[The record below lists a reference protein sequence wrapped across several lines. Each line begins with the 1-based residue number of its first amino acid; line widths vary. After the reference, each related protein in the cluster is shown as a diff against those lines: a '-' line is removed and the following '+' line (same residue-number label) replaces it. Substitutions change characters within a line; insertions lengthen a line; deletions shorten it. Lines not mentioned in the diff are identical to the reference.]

1 MRDKYPL
8 FFKLW
13 SMSHIFLQK
22 DNITILGDVYKYS
35 VNNYDNDHKLIE
47 TITQKAVMLQ
57 IILVVNWKQ
66 RLFRTNFDLEWY
78 SRIAHDLSRWENNWS
93 LQLKDYTNWYILKEF
108 LEVIWYDI
116 DFNLTEKIELSQKEE
131 I

>member
-1 MRDKYPL
+1 
-8 FFKLW
+8 
-13 SMSHIFLQK
+13 MSHIFLQK
-22 DNITILGDVYKYS
+22 DNITILGDVYDYDIK
-35 VNNYDNDHKLIE
+35 NYDNKENLLE

-78 SRIAHDLSRWENNWS
+78 KRIVHNWSGWENNPS
-93 LQLKDYTNWYILKEF
+93 LELKDYTSWYILKEF
-108 LEVIWYDI
+108 LETIWYDI
-116 DFNLTEKIELSQKEE
+116 DFNLSEKIKLSQNDE

>member
-1 MRDKYPL
+1 
-8 FFKLW
+8 
-13 SMSHIFLQK
+13 MSHIFLQK
-22 DNITILGDVYKYS
+22 DNITILGDVYDYDIK
-35 VNNYDNDHKLIE
+35 NYDNKENLLE

-78 SRIAHDLSRWENNWS
+78 SRIAHDWSKWECNWS
-93 LQLKDYTNWYILKEF
+93 LKLKDYTNWYILKEF
-108 LEVIWYDI
+108 LETIWYEL
-116 DFNLTEKIELSQKEE
+116 DFNLSEKIELSQNDE